1 MPQNAV
7 TGVQPQ
13 LHKTKYQKREP
24 AGEREALQLLELSE
38 KRKRALES
46 AKEAH
51 LLAAADAEE
60 RLQQTLLAKL
70 EAIEA
75 AKRQAVARHVHRE
88 ERRAAYIHR
97 RQQSATEIQAVWRGR
112 KGRAIAT
119 RRRAAG
125 KYIIK
130 WVRNKKQLK
139 VFFRAA
145 KCAAV
150 LRLAS
155 GVGAWVQALVLETR
169 QQLLIFAV
177 ARQFKVQRAMNGIKA
192 FLSERV
198 RYWRCRRL
206 IAVMRIVHFLRKNT
220 RRRRLNRNRKLR
232 SNRRKPA
239 PQRRRSSS
247 PLEINPAA
255 QLAALNRARGTV
267 LNAQQKAH
275 AQGSPTGSGS
285 ALHSAAS
292 TGNVLGKLSRQG
304 SVSSVASAH
313 STTGPNHSHGS
324 NSSTAAAAAAAASA
338 AKLGAQLDGY
348 STPGECSDEFVS
360 RPRSNPVMFT
370 ASSGGFDLNIEGRPG
385 SRDLQ
390 QSVRR
395 QQFEAELA
403 QRRLQFMNKKQQ
415 QQQQHQ
421 PQQQQQ
427 QQQQHHLD
435 GFTERAR
442 SSTDAVVA
450 TDQLT
455 FEATA
460 SRSVVQLGK
469 LPDSR
474 LEEARAFAR
483 KKAEQDAAAKQKAD
497 TEAAQ
502 QAAAKAESDA
512 ARAAHDERVRRERY
526 AAIDRMRARKKTEAE
541 AQQRATDDAAAARK
555 AELAAKAAKMQEA
568 LKAKTAAAAAAT
580 AAAAAA
586 AKSSAAA
593 KTQQQAALKRGS
605 IATLSRA
612 ESVKDSANGLLPQLL
627 SHAVVHR
634 APSSQAILETVDA
647 HTTTGQRRVSRLRA
661 SSSTSSSGSGSRPR
675 SSANSDKATVTATAP
690 ALHSSSKSVG
700 ELRKSSSAGPIVAV
714 TKAHPP
720 HANRNTSTSTSG
732 KSATTSN
739 SSSKHVTI
747 SFIDKQSQQQPQQQ
761 PQQQQRQLQ
770 QQEQQNI
777 KLMFLPRA
785 QTGLKDRY
793 DAPSKLAP
801 LPRSSLP
808 ASTASAAQKAVAAAK
823 AKASSSS
830 TVHTKQIL
838 TAQQHGTTVGTATPI
853 ASRSDSSDAVAASTN
868 STVVQSAVV
877 FADDFLDVDDDTVAA
892 FW

>member
-1 MPQNAV
+1 MMPQHAIA
-7 TGVQPQ
+7 GAQPQ
-13 LHKTKYQKREP
+13 PHKTKYQKREP

-38 KRKRALES
+38 KRKRALEA

-51 LLAAADAEE
+51 LLAVAEAEE

-75 AKRQAVARHVHRE
+75 AKRQAVARHAHRE
-88 ERRAAYIHR
+88 ERRAAYMQR

-112 KGRAIAT
+112 KGRAIAA

-155 GVGAWVQALVLETR
+155 GVGAWVQTLVHETR
-169 QQLLIFAV
+169 QQLLMLAV
-177 ARQFKVQRAMNGIKA
+177 ARQFRVQRAMNGIKA
-192 FLSERV
+192 FLSERA

-232 SNRRKPA
+232 GNRRRPA

-255 QLAALNRARGTV
+255 QLVALSRARGTM
-267 LNAQQKAH
+267 LSAQQKAH
-275 AQGSPTGSGS
+275 AQGSPTSSGS

-304 SVSSVASAH
+304 SVSSATSAH
-313 STTGPNHSHGS
+313 STAGPGHSHGS
-324 NSSTAAAAAAAASA
+324 AGTTTAAGNA
-338 AKLGAQLDGY
+338 AKLGTQLDGY
-348 STPGECSDEFVS
+348 STPRECSDEFVS
-360 RPRSNPVMFT
+360 RARSNPVMFT
-370 ASSGGFDLNIEGRPG
+370 ASSGGFDLNIEGRPV
-385 SRDLQ
+385 SRDQQ
-390 QSVRR
+390 QSARR
-395 QQFEAELA
+395 QQFEAELV
-403 QRRLQFMNKKQQ
+403 QRRLLFMNKKQQ
-415 QQQQHQ
+415 QIQQTQQQT
-421 PQQQQQ
+421 QQQ
-427 QQQQHHLD
+427 QQQQHVD
-435 GFTERAR
+435 GFSERAR

-450 TDQLT
+450 ADQLAS
-455 FEATA
+455 EATA

-497 TEAAQ
+497 TEAALH
-502 QAAAKAESDA
+502 AAAKAESDA
-512 ARAAHDERVRRERY
+512 ARAAHDERVRRERH

-541 AQQRATDDAAAARK
+541 AQQRATDEATAVRK
-555 AELAAKAAKMQEA
+555 AELAAKATKMQEA
-568 LKAKTAAAAAAT
+568 LKAKAAAAAAAT

-586 AKSSAAA
+586 AAASNAAAATAKSSSTA
-593 KTQQQAALKRGS
+593 KGQQQAALIRGS
-605 IATLSRA
+605 TANLSRT
-612 ESVKDSANGLLPQLL
+612 ESVKDSVNGLLPQLL
-627 SHAVVHR
+627 SNAVVHR
-634 APSSQAILETVDA
+634 APSSQALLETLDA

-661 SSSTSSSGSGSRPR
+661 SSSSSSSGSGIRPR
-675 SSANSDKATVTATAP
+675 SSANSDKASATATAP

-700 ELRKSSSAGPIVAV
+700 DLRKSSSAGPTVAA
-714 TKAHPP
+714 TKGHLP
-720 HANRNTSTSTSG
+720 HADRNTSTGSNGKSSTS
-732 KSATTSN
+732 SSN
-739 SSSKHVTI
+739 GKHVASSTAT
-747 SFIDKQSQQQPQQQ
+747 KQLQQQP
-761 PQQQQRQLQ
+761 PQQQQQKTTL
-770 QQEQQNI
+770 
-777 KLMFLPRA
+777 KFLSRA

-793 DAPSKLAP
+793 DTPSKPVP

-808 ASTASAAQKAVAAAK
+808 SSTSASAAQKAAAAK
-823 AKASSSS
+823 AAATAAEAASSSS
-830 TVHTKQIL
+830 TVHTKQTL
-838 TAQQHGTTVGTATPI
+838 TALQHGTTVDNAVPI
-853 ASRSDSSDAVAASTN
+853 ASSSNSSDAVDINTT
-868 STVVQSAVV
+868 TVDSAVV
-877 FADDFLDVDDDTVAA
+877 FVDDFLDVDDDTVAA